1 MLCAQ
6 ALRVIQG
13 AAAPCTPALVLMHV
27 GKSVYFIGMS
37 EKVYS
42 LFSCRKYDFWK
53 YGHRKKVA
61 APVSDVHNLTGLR
74 DKETTN
80 VVSLI
85 QFQVYIFRTSTV
97 ESV

>member
-42 LFSCRKYDFWK
+42 LFSCQKYDFRKYGHRKYGYRK

-61 APVSDVHNLTGLR
+61 AP
-74 DKETTN
+74 
-80 VVSLI
+80 I
-85 QFQVYIFRTSTV
+85 
-97 ESV
+97 